1 MAIHFLR
8 FRIFPLYHR
17 VWIETLRATSLLA
30 AIVLSAAVFAEP
42 TLHALVL
49 QPDST
54 ALETALAA
62 GADPEQRGAEGETP
76 LMLAVQR
83 RHINAVNALLAAGA
97 DPDNTNRL
105 GESSQHLAAAADAG
119 TLETLLAA
127 GANPN
132 ARDAGGVTPLML
144 AAAAGRSDNIELLRG
159 AGARLDMKDY
169 QGASV
174 ADWALRGGHEQL
186 AKRLESD
193 LSDLVPISV
202 EAGSGVDFAEDV
214 FVDVKFPSWFKT
226 SFLDLR
232 DDLEE
237 AMAAGKQGI
246 MLFISASRCS
256 YCKAFIDS
264 SLADPAIRT
273 QLTAGFDVIGLD
285 IFDDSEL
292 TTLEGREYRV
302 KEFVVLNRAS
312 YTPTMLFFGEGGQL
326 LLRIVGYYPPD
337 RFRRVL
343 DYLQAKAYQ
352 HQPLHAYLQA
362 TDSTPSAG
370 DTSIISDDLF
380 QPPPYVLDRS
390 RFPAQRF
397 LLVLFE
403 RPGCAACERFHRR
416 VLQDKSIRRLIGEY
430 EAVQLDAS
438 DQQGRVV
445 TPDGS
450 KTSPAAWYRQLGL
463 NYAPAI
469 LFFDEHGKEVMRLD
483 SETLRFRMEGSLQL
497 VLERAYEQDPQLQR
511 WRRAKAIE
519 SIQRR
524 QGG

>member
-8 FRIFPLYHR
+8 FRIFPLSHR
-17 VWIETLRATSLLA
+17 VWTARRRATSFSA
-30 AIVLSAAVFAEP
+30 AIVLSGAVLADP
-42 TLHALVL
+42 SLHALVL
-49 QPDST
+49 QLDST

-76 LMLAVQR
+76 LMLAVQG
-83 RHINAVNALLAAGA
+83 RHTNAVNALLAAGA

-119 TLETLLAA
+119 ILETLLAA

-144 AAAAGRSDNIELLRG
+144 SAARGRSDTIELLRG

-174 ADWALRGGHEQL
+174 ADWALRGGHAQL
-186 AKRLESD
+186 AGRLESD
-193 LSDLVPISV
+193 LSHLVPISV
-202 EAGSGVDFAEDV
+202 EADSGIDFAEDV
-214 FVDVKFPSWFKT
+214 FVDVKFPDWFKAG
-226 SFLDLR
+226 FLDLR

-285 IFDDSEL
+285 IFDDREL
-292 TTLEGREYRV
+292 TTLDGRQYRV
-302 KEFVVLNRAS
+302 KEFVLLNQAS
-312 YTPTMLFFGEGGQL
+312 YTPTLIFLGEGGRL
-326 LLRIVGYYPPD
+326 LLKIVGYYPPD
-337 RFRRVL
+337 RFLQVL
-343 DYLQAKAYQ
+343 DYLDAEAYQ
-352 HQPLHAYLQA
+352 HQPLQAYLRA
-362 TDSTPSAG
+362 TSSTPAASGA
-370 DTSIISDDLF
+370 SIIADDLF
-380 QPPPYVLDRS
+380 AQPPHMLGRS
-390 RFPAQRF
+390 QFPAQRF

-416 VLQDKSIRRLIGEY
+416 VLRDKSIRRLIGEY
-430 EAVQLDAS
+430 EAVQLDAT
-438 DQQGRVV
+438 DEAGRVV

-450 KTSPAAWYRQLGL
+450 KLSPAAWYRRLDL
-463 NYAPAI
+463 NYLPAMV
-469 LFFDEHGKEVMRLD
+469 FFDEHGDEVMRLD
-483 SETLRFRMEGSLQL
+483 SETQRFRMEGSLQL